1 MKSPNVPIIRY
12 PSSRTYPYID
22 NYCQSKVNIGDSNS
36 KTEIMDF
43 SDLTNKF
50 IIIPEE
56 IFTSELNVLEI
67 DDTFILRNLVCKIFR
82 IFFEKN
88 NYYKVSS
95 NKIKTFVKDVCD
107 KYNDVPYHNFF
118 HATHILHT
126 TYLLLEKCEM
136 FTRLNINILFSI
148 LLSALLLDID
158 HPGNNNIFEV
168 NTNSDLALR
177 YNDLSVLEQHHC
189 HVSFELIKKH
199 NIFEHFT
206 NDEYI
211 ICRKTII
218 ACILGT
224 DMANHKINL
233 EHLKIKKNKGF
244 SIDNLDDQYLL
255 GKIII
260 HAVDIGNPI
269 QKPEL
274 CEKWARMISY
284 EFHNQIRKEEGR
296 GLKPFTSFN
305 INSETSFYSHEIK
318 YITYVAKPYWE
329 ELSHIFECLKS
340 ELDQINTNL
349 QIYLEKHKKLKQ
361 LNFEINNEEY

>member
-1 MKSPNVPIIRY
+1 
-12 PSSRTYPYID
+12 
-22 NYCQSKVNIGDSNS
+22 
-36 KTEIMDF
+36 
-43 SDLTNKF
+43 
-50 IIIPEE
+50 
-56 IFTSELNVLEI
+56 
-67 DDTFILRNLVCKIFR
+67 
-82 IFFEKN
+82 
-88 NYYKVSS
+88 
-95 NKIKTFVKDVCD
+95 
-107 KYNDVPYHNFF
+107 
-118 HATHILHT
+118 
-126 TYLLLEKCEM
+126 
-136 FTRLNINILFSI
+136 
-148 LLSALLLDID
+148 
-158 HPGNNNIFEV
+158 
-168 NTNSDLALR
+168 
-177 YNDLSVLEQHHC
+177 
-189 HVSFELIKKH
+189 
-199 NIFEHFT
+199 
-206 NDEYI
+206 
-211 ICRKTII
+211 
-218 ACILGT
+218 
-224 DMANHKINL
+224 MANHKINL